1 MQIDY
6 EFGLITL
13 SKDEHARFDSDAAFR
28 HKVLH
33 KAHDLSDES
42 EGRTVSIYADDAEK
56 QIAHVSCETFD
67 EENPETFLD

>member
-13 SKDEHARFDSDAAFR
+13 SKDEHGRFNSDMQYR
-28 HKVLH
+28 HKILQ

-42 EGRTVSIYADDAEK
+42 EGRTVSIYAEDAEK
-56 QIAHVSCETFD
+56 QIAHVSCETLD
-67 EENPETFLD
+67 EKNPETYLD